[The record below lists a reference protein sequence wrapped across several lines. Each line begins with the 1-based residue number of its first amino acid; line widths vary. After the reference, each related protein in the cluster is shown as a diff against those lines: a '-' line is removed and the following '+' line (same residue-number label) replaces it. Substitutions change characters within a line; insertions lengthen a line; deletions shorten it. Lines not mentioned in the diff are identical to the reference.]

1 MRLRFE
7 FGMTQYIKFASLLL
21 VCASLWG
28 CDTVAE
34 LTFQDEQ
41 IIEAV
46 PLGLVQPACSTQKP
60 ADAVFRF
67 SVLTSFDHALMPG
80 VRYSALEDYLTPGK
94 NFKASHIS
102 FADGWFFVVNTG
114 AEDAVCESEQDCIE
128 GASCLSPDEMGLA
141 QYYYPPHKFCVFPT
155 TITVNSD
162 PAFTH
167 YRTNPQTG
175 NALVSSQSRDGRSF
189 AFALDNSASLD
200 GSQETGIP
208 DASLATD
215 PWQYRKVGLN
225 LFMDALD
232 ASQRYEFSAHFAN
245 GIGTNGVYDA
255 SESWMRT
262 KAVWNSTVMESYPS
276 PSGYSP
282 IWEAASAA
290 LQKLIE
296 TGNAGYAKSLI
307 VFTDGE
313 PNESDTAYENFK
325 RYLAMASTM
334 PIYWLE
340 LTSKQPTKEYGDA
353 VASACGVHYLFDNP
367 VFMSKIMQ
375 KIAIN
380 SESHWDVDIA
390 FSANLPS
397 GHLYKLATTAVIQ
410 VGKTAV
416 AFEAQRLNEETD
428 TIDYRLVLSK

>member
-1 MRLRFE
+1 M
-7 FGMTQYIKFASLLL
+7 
-21 VCASLWG
+21 
-28 CDTVAE
+28 AE

-46 PLGLVQPACSTQKP
+46 PLGLVQPSCSTQKP

-67 SVLTSFDHALMPG
+67 SVQTSFDHALMPG
-80 VRYSALEDYLTPGK
+80 VRYSALEDVLTPGK
-94 NFKASHIS
+94 NFKANHVS
-102 FADGWFFVVNTG
+102 FADGWFFVVDT
-114 AEDAVCESEQDCIE
+114 ASEDTSCESELDCIE
-128 GASCLSPDEMGLA
+128 GASCLTPDEMGLT
-141 QYYYPPHKFCVFPT
+141 QYYYPPRKYCVFPT

-162 PAFTH
+162 PSFTH
-167 YRTNPQTG
+167 YQNNPLPG
-175 NALVSSQSRDGRSF
+175 NALVSSLSNDGRSF
-189 AFALDNSASLD
+189 AFVLDNSASLD

-208 DASLATD
+208 DAALSTD

-232 ASQRYEFSAHFAN
+232 DSQRYEFSAHFAN
-245 GIGTNGVYDA
+245 GIGANGVYDA

-313 PNESDTAYENFK
+313 PNENDTAYDNFK
-325 RYLAMASTM
+325 RYLAMASGI
-334 PIYWLE
+334 PIYWME
-340 LTSKQPTKEYGDA
+340 LTSGQPTKAYGDA
-353 VASACGVHYLFDNP
+353 VAAGCGVHYLFDNP
-367 VFMSKIMQ
+367 VFMSKMMQ

-380 SESHWDVDIA
+380 SESHWDVDLA
-390 FSANLPS
+390 FSAKLPS

-410 VGKTAV
+410 IGKTAV
-416 AFEAQRLNEETD
+416 AFEAQRLNEETE

>member
-1 MRLRFE
+1 
-7 FGMTQYIKFASLLL
+7 MTPFVKYASWLLL
-21 VCASLWG
+21 CASCIG

-46 PLGLVQPACSTQKP
+46 PLGLVQPRCSTQKP

-67 SVLTSFDHALMPG
+67 SVLTSFDHALTPG
-80 VRYSALEDYLTPGK
+80 VRYSALEDVLTPGK
-94 NFKASHIS
+94 NFKAQNITL
-102 FADGWFFVVNTG
+102 ADGWFFVVDT
-114 AEDAVCESEQDCIE
+114 ASQDATCETEADCIE
-128 GASCLSPDEMGLA
+128 GASCMTPDEMGLS
-141 QYYYPPHKFCVFPT
+141 QYYYSPQKYCVFPT
-155 TITVNSD
+155 TISVKSD

-167 YRTNPQTG
+167 YRHNPQPG
-175 NALVSSQSRDGRSF
+175 NALVSSRSTDGRAF
-189 AFALDNSASLD
+189 AFVLDNSASLD

-208 DASLATD
+208 DAEQATD
-215 PWQYRKVGLN
+215 PWQYRKVGIN

-245 GIGTNGVYDA
+245 GIGVNGVYDA

-296 TGNAGYAKSLI
+296 TGNAGYDKSLI
-307 VFTDGE
+307 VFTDGA
-313 PNESDTAYENFK
+313 PNENDTAYESFK

-334 PIYWLE
+334 PVFWLE
-340 LTSKQPTKEYGDA
+340 LTSEEPTKEYGDA
-353 VASACGVHYLFDNP
+353 VAAACGVHYLFDNP
-367 VFMSKIMQ
+367 VFMSRIMQ

-380 SESHWDVDIA
+380 SESHWEVDLA
-390 FSANLPS
+390 FSAELPP
-397 GHLYKLATTAVIQ
+397 GHLYKLATTAVVTI
-410 VGKTAV
+410 GKTAV
-416 AFEAQRLNEETD
+416 AFEAQRLNEETE
-428 TIDYRLVLSK
+428 TVDYRLVLSK